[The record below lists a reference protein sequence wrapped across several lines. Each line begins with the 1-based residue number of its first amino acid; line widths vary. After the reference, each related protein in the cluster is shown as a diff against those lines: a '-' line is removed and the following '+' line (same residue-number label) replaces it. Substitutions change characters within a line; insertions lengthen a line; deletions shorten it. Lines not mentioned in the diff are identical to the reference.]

1 MQDSL
6 QLTIIRPYCAQRVKL
21 AVVNSTTVFFMLL
34 HLNIEK
40 KTQKM
45 TWDEKY
51 RMVTQRLMMMA
62 RETEMVTSRH
72 VLRPGRGWPPP
83 PGPSLSTASVDTADT
98 PSFSAP
104 AVGHYDRRRPVRWR
118 LPGPSH
124 GASLGVGR
132 MATVGTGLQI
142 TSATTLCPSS
152 MTGQR

>member
-1 MQDSL
+1 MQDTL
-6 QLTIIRPYCAQRVKL
+6 KLTIREQNCAQRVKL

-51 RMVTQRLMMMA
+51 RMVTQRLIMMA
-62 RETEMVTSRH
+62 RETKMVTSRP
-72 VLRPGRGWPPP
+72 VLRPVLWCPPP
-83 PGPSLSTASVDTADT
+83 PGPSLSTATVDTADT
-98 PSFSAP
+98 PAFSAP

-142 TSATTLCPSS
+142 TSASPLTPSS
-152 MTGQR
+152 MTGRL

>member
-6 QLTIIRPYCAQRVKL
+6 KLTIIRPNCAQRVKL
-21 AVVNSTTVFFMLL
+21 AVVNSTTVFFGCCCIFTSKNYITL
-34 HLNIEK
+34 
-40 KTQKM
+40 
-45 TWDEKY
+45 DVKY
-51 RMVTQRLMMMA
+51 RMVTHRLMMMA
-62 RETEMVTSRH
+62 RETEMVTSRP
-72 VLRPGRGWPPP
+72 VLRPGRWWPPP

-142 TSATTLCPSS
+142 TSASTLCPSS